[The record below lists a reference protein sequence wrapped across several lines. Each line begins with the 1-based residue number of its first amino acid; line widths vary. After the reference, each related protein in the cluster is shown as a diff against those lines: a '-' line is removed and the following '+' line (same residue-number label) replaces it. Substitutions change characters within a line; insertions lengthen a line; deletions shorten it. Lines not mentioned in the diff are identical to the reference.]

1 MTSQAHEYRE
11 KAEHCRQMAD
21 KVVSPIDK
29 EMWLQLA
36 ADWSQLASL
45 RERSAIER
53 PNTTERDRE
62 R

>member
-1 MTSQAHEYRE
+1 MMSQAHEYRE
-11 KAEHCRQMAD
+11 KAERCRKMTD
-21 KVVSPIDK
+21 KVISPMDK

-53 PNTTERDRE
+53 ADTTERNRE
-62 R
+62 H